1 MRLRKVKYASEK
13 IDASKYVIKN
23 YKDFTGHFKD
33 LFNNN
38 NPIYIEIG
46 MGKGNFIINN
56 ALRNPNINYIGIE
69 KFDSVMVRAIEKIEN
84 INIPNLK
91 FIKMDAIDID
101 NVFKNEISKI
111 YLNFSDPWPKK
122 RHANRRLTSLIFLK
136 KYDKIFNGEKNITMK
151 TDNRKLFEYSLMSF
165 TNYDYKINE
174 ISLNLYED
182 DISLNIQT
190 EYEEKFVSKG
200 LIIYFVDVVKK

>member
-1 MRLRKVKYASEK
+1 
-13 IDASKYVIKN
+13 
-23 YKDFTGHFKD
+23 
-33 LFNNN
+33 
-38 NPIYIEIG
+38 
-46 MGKGNFIINN
+46 
-56 ALRNPNINYIGIE
+56 
-69 KFDSVMVRAIEKIEN
+69 
-84 INIPNLK
+84 
-91 FIKMDAIDID
+91 
-101 NVFKNEISKI
+101 
-111 YLNFSDPWPKK
+111 
-122 RHANRRLTSLIFLK
+122 
-136 KYDKIFNGEKNITMK
+136 MK